1 MEQPTASMLAALET
15 PLASLPADEVFTP
28 EQWEILIGI
37 LDTFVPSITNSQSEK
52 ESKLCVGGAEY
63 AEATLSI
70 QDLIPSSADP
80 FLIPIY
86 LSESASSIQ
95 AFRPSLQRLFC
106 RSVPAEQLKGLRFI
120 LSSLSTRAGSLLLT
134 GSTTLFHLQ
143 PPTAREQILISWSKS
158 YLPILRSLFR
168 SFAFIA
174 KTTWISLSP
183 TLPEVIGF
191 PAVPRHGKRGEDY
204 SYEFLDFSSP
214 DSPSSIETDVIIVGS
229 GCGAGVCAKNLAEAG
244 ISVLV
249 AEKGYYFPSTHYPM
263 KSNDANANLMEK
275 TAVLAGSCFGGGG
288 TVNWSASLQPQH
300 YVRQEWADQGLPFF
314 TSGEFQKCLDK
325 VCGEMGVA
333 TKGIQHNFANRSLLE
348 GSRKLGYHAK
358 EVPQNTGGKE
368 HYCGYCTYGCAGA
381 TKNGPA
387 VCFFPA
393 AAKAGAKFIQ
403 GFDVRQV
410 HFHESDG
417 KKIAV
422 GVNGL
427 WTQKGGEKKLKITV
441 KAKKVVIC
449 AGTLNSPLLLMRSG
463 LKNPNIGRNL
473 HLHPATIVCARFE
486 ETVNPW
492 EGMNTN
498 LLTLFSPPSFP
509 LSLSMKK
516 ISDLT
521 KTRLFSFPGSILT
534 SACTS
539 FEDLDSAG
547 HGCKIECQTAVPT
560 YILPFYPWQQPPSSS
575 SNISPALAFKTR
587 CASFHHSIA
596 YVVFARDRDT
606 GSVYPDPTD
615 GRIRI
620 KYTTSRFDTN
630 NLVEGVIAAAKI
642 AFVMG
647 AEEVSAMH
655 PDLPIF
661 VRTPQQNRPTASENG
676 IAATPAA
683 AAAAGESIDEGIN
696 NPAFQDWLALIR
708 RTGISTPDPCL
719 VGSAHQMG
727 TCRMSADAKNGV
739 VDPRGKVWGVD
750 EGLYVADASVFPSA
764 SGVNPMVT
772 NMGIAEWIS
781 RGIIREGKKGSG
793 QGVGER

>member
-1 MEQPTASMLAALET
+1 MEQPTSSMLAALET
-15 PLASLPADEVFTP
+15 PLAPLPADEVFTP

-52 ESKLCVGGAEY
+52 QSKLCVGGAEY
-63 AEATLSI
+63 AESTLSI

-80 FLIPIY
+80 SLISTY

-134 GSTTLFHLQ
+134 GSTTPFHLQ
-143 PPTAREQILISWSKS
+143 SPIAREQILVNWSKS

-174 KTTWISLSP
+174 KTTWLSLSP
-183 TLPEVIGF
+183 TLPELIGF

-214 DSPSSIETDVIIVGS
+214 DSPASIETDVIIVGS

-244 ISVLV
+244 FRVLV

-263 KSNDANANLMEK
+263 KSTDANANLMENGGGIFSDDAS
-275 TAVLAGSCFGGGG
+275 TVLLAGSCFGGGG

-325 VCGEMGVA
+325 VCGEMGVT

-403 GFDVRQV
+403 GFDVRQIQ
-410 HFHESDG
+410 FDEIDG

-427 WTQKGGEKKLKITV
+427 WTEKGGEKKRNITV

-473 HLHPATIVCARFE
+473 HIHPATIICARFE

-492 EGMNTN
+492 EGMNTK
-498 LLTLFSPPSFP
+498 LLTFFSTPP
-509 LSLSMKK
+509 LSLVVEYE
-516 ISDLT
+516 
-521 KTRLFSFPGSILT
+521 
-534 SACTS
+534 
-539 FEDLDSAG
+539 EDL
-547 HGCKIECQTAVPT
+547 C
-560 YILPFYPWQQPPSSS
+560 L
-575 SNISPALAFKTR
+575 TR
-587 CASFHHSIA
+587 SVSFL
-596 YVVFARDRDT
+596 FQAR
-606 GSVYPDPTD
+606 S
-615 GRIRI
+615 
-620 KYTTSRFDTN
+620 
-630 NLVEGVIAAAKI
+630 
-642 AFVMG
+642 
-647 AEEVSAMH
+647 
-655 PDLPIF
+655 
-661 VRTPQQNRPTASENG
+661 
-676 IAATPAA
+676 
-683 AAAAGESIDEGIN
+683 
-696 NPAFQDWLALIR
+696 
-708 RTGISTPDPCL
+708 
-719 VGSAHQMG
+719 
-727 TCRMSADAKNGV
+727 
-739 VDPRGKVWGVD
+739 
-750 EGLYVADASVFPSA
+750 
-764 SGVNPMVT
+764 
-772 NMGIAEWIS
+772 
-781 RGIIREGKKGSG
+781 
-793 QGVGER
+793 

>member
-15 PLASLPADEVFTP
+15 PLAPLPADEVFTP
-28 EQWEILIGI
+28 EQWEILIGV

-70 QDLIPSSADP
+70 QHLIPSSADP
-80 FLIPIY
+80 FLIATY
-86 LSESASSIQ
+86 LSESVSSIQ
-95 AFRPSLQRLFC
+95 ALRPSLQRLFY

-134 GSTTLFHLQ
+134 GSTTPFHLQ

-158 YLPILRSLFR
+158 YLPSLRSLFR

-174 KTTWISLSP
+174 KSTWLSLSP
-183 TLPEVIGF
+183 TLPELIGF

-204 SYEFLDFSSP
+204 SYEFLDFSST
-214 DSPSSIETDVIIVGS
+214 DSPSSVEIDVIIVGS

-244 ISVLV
+244 FSVLV

-263 KSNDANANLMEK
+263 KSSDANVNLMENGGLMFSDDAS
-275 TAVLAGSCFGGGG
+275 TAVVAGSCFGGGG

-325 VCGEMGVA
+325 VCGEMGVT

-417 KKIAV
+417 KRIAV

-427 WTQKGGEKKLKITV
+427 WTEKGGQKKRKVTV

-463 LKNPNIGRNL
+463 LRNPNIGRNL

-486 ETVNPW
+486 ETINPW
-492 EGMNTN
+492 E
-498 LLTLFSPPSFP
+498 
-509 LSLSMKK
+509 
-516 ISDLT
+516 
-521 KTRLFSFPGSILT
+521 GSILT
-534 SACTS
+534 SVCTS

-560 YILPFYPWQQPPSSS
+560 YILPMYPWQQPASSS

-587 CASFHHSIA
+587 CASFHHTIA
-596 YVVFARDRDT
+596 YVVIARDRDT

-642 AFVMG
+642 AFAMG
-647 AEEVSAMH
+647 AEEVSTMH

-661 VRTPQQNRPTASENG
+661 VRRTPQHERSTASENG
-676 IAATPAA
+676 IAATAAA
-683 AAAAGESIDEGIN
+683 AAAAGESMDEGIN

-739 VDPRGKVWGVD
+739 VDARGKVWGVD

-781 RGIIREGKKGSG
+781 RGIVREGKEGKWGKG
-793 QGVGER
+793 